1 VRSRTSQKEVDEMN
15 RTYEIMFIVRPDVEE
30 ADLDKLIEGFSAN
43 VVSGG
48 GEVKNV
54 EKMGRRRLA
63 YTVRKFND
71 GFYVL
76 MNVAIAGAGVLE
88 LERRLRVSE
97 QVIKFITVR
106 MDEEEKRLA
115 KVKALRDTKVKRS
128 AQPIAAPV
136 QAPAA
141 VAAPAEESAAA
152 PAAEVPAAVAA
163 EAPVAVVA
171 NAPAEAVSAEA

>member
-1 VRSRTSQKEVDEMN
+1 MN

-30 ADLDKLIEGFSAN
+30 AEIDKLIEGFSSN
-43 VVSGG
+43 VTSGG
-48 GEVKNV
+48 GEVKSV

-71 GFYVL
+71 GFYIL
-76 MNVAIAGAGVLE
+76 LNIAAEGSLITE
-88 LERRLRVSE
+88 IERRLRVSE

-115 KVKALRDTKVKRS
+115 KVKALRDSKVKRS
-128 AQPIAAPV
+128 AQPVAQA

-141 VAAPAEESAAA
+141 ESTEDTHAAA
-152 PAAEVPAAVAA
+152 PETAAA
-163 EAPVAVVA
+163 EAPSESAAV
-171 NAPAEAVSAEA
+171 

>member
-1 VRSRTSQKEVDEMN
+1 MN

-30 ADLDKLIEGFSAN
+30 ADLDKLIEGFQKN
-43 VVSGG
+43 VTDGG
-48 GEVKNV
+48 GEIRST

-76 MNVAIAGAGVLE
+76 LTVLAPGALISEV
-88 LERRLRVSE
+88 ERRLRVSE

-115 KVKALRDTKVKRS
+115 KIKQHRDTHVKRS
-128 AQPIAAPV
+128 AIPVPQTAFPSSAPV
-136 QAPAA
+136 AETPAEPAAATPETAEPPAA
-141 VAAPAEESAAA
+141 VSE
-152 PAAEVPAAVAA
+152 A
-163 EAPVAVVA
+163 EAPV
-171 NAPAEAVSAEA
+171 EATV

>member
-1 VRSRTSQKEVDEMN
+1 MN

-30 ADLDKLIEGFSAN
+30 AELDKLIEGFSAN
-43 VVSGG
+43 VTSGG
-48 GEVKNV
+48 GEVKSV

-76 MNVAIAGAGVLE
+76 LNVAAAGSLIAEV
-88 LERRLRVSE
+88 ERRLRVSE

-115 KVKALRDTKVKRS
+115 KVKALRASRRKLS
-128 AQPIAAPV
+128 AEPQAHHAP
-136 QAPAA
+136 APPPPAA
-141 VAAPAEESAAA
+141 VAAPAEPAAAA
-152 PAAEVPAAVAA
+152 PAE
-163 EAPVAVVA
+163 PVAS
-171 NAPAEAVSAEA
+171 AV

>member
-1 VRSRTSQKEVDEMN
+1 MN

-30 ADLDKLIEGFSAN
+30 AELDKLIEGFSAN
-43 VVSGG
+43 VTSGG
-48 GEVKNV
+48 GEVKSV

-76 MNVAIAGAGVLE
+76 LNVAAAGSLITE
-88 LERRLRVSE
+88 IERRLRVSE

-115 KVKALRDTKVKRS
+115 KVKAIRDTKVKRS
-128 AQPIAAPV
+128 AQPIAQV
-136 QAPAA
+136 Q
-141 VAAPAEESAAA
+141 AAA
-152 PAAEVPAAVAA
+152 PAAVEADEEKKPAAA
-163 EAPVAVVA
+163 
-171 NAPAEAVSAEA
+171 APAEHAETVASAV

>member
-1 VRSRTSQKEVDEMN
+1 MN

-30 ADLDKLIEGFSAN
+30 AEIDKLIEGFSAN
-43 VVSGG
+43 VTNGG
-48 GEVKNV
+48 GEVRSV

-76 MNVAIAGAGVLE
+76 LNIAAEGSLITE
-88 LERRLRVSE
+88 IERRLRVSE

-115 KVKALRDTKVKRS
+115 KVKALRDSKVKRS
-128 AQPIAAPV
+128 ALPAAQPAQAAASDAETPAEP
-136 QAPAA
+136 APAA
-141 VAAPAEESAAA
+141 KEA
-152 PAAEVPAAVAA
+152 PAAQAAASETAAV
-163 EAPVAVVA
+163 
-171 NAPAEAVSAEA
+171 

>member
-1 VRSRTSQKEVDEMN
+1 MN

-30 ADLDKLIEGFSAN
+30 ADLDKLIEGFQKN
-43 VVSGG
+43 VTDGG
-48 GEVKNV
+48 GEVKSI

-76 MNVAIAGAGVLE
+76 LNVAAAGSLITE
-88 LERRLRVSE
+88 IERRLRVSE

-128 AQPIAAPV
+128 AQPIAQVQQAPV
-136 QAPAA
+136 TEAAAA
-141 VAAPAEESAAA
+141 VDAE
-152 PAAEVPAAVAA
+152 PVAA
-163 EAPVAVVA
+163 TAEH
-171 NAPAEAVSAEA
+171 APAEAVSAV

>member
-1 VRSRTSQKEVDEMN
+1 MN

-30 ADLDKLIEGFSAN
+30 AEIDKLIEGFSAN
-43 VVSGG
+43 VTNGG
-48 GEVKNV
+48 GEVRSV

-76 MNVAIAGAGVLE
+76 LNIAAEGSLITE
-88 LERRLRVSE
+88 IERRLRVSE

-115 KVKALRDTKVKRS
+115 KVKALRDSKVKRS
-128 AQPIAAPV
+128 ALPAAQPVPAAASDAETPAEPAAAAKE
-136 QAPAA
+136 APAA
-141 VAAPAEESAAA
+141 QAAA
-152 PAAEVPAAVAA
+152 SETAAV
-163 EAPVAVVA
+163 
-171 NAPAEAVSAEA
+171 

>member
-1 VRSRTSQKEVDEMN
+1 MNN

-30 ADLDKLIEGFSAN
+30 ADLDKLIEGFSGNITA
-43 VVSGG
+43 GG
-48 GEVKNV
+48 GEVKTV

-76 MNVAIAGAGVLE
+76 LTVAAPGSLIIE
-88 LERRLRVSE
+88 IERRLRVSE
-97 QVIKFITVR
+97 PVIKFITVR

-128 AQPIAAPV
+128 AQPIPPQAVPAVSAAAEPEAPV
-136 QAPAA
+136 
-141 VAAPAEESAAA
+141 AEAA
-152 PAAEVPAAVAA
+152 PAAEPEAV
-163 EAPVAVVA
+163 
-171 NAPAEAVSAEA
+171 APAEPVAAAV

>member
-1 VRSRTSQKEVDEMN
+1 MN

-43 VVSGG
+43 IATGG
-48 GEVKNV
+48 GEVKAI

-71 GFYVL
+71 GLYVL
-76 MNVAIAGAGVLE
+76 LTVAAPGSLMIE
-88 LERRLRVSE
+88 IERRLRVSE
-97 QVIKFITVR
+97 PVIKFITVR

-128 AQPIAAPV
+128 AQPIPPQAAPAPAPV
-136 QAPAA
+136 AAVEPEAPAA
-141 VAAPAEESAAA
+141 AVEPEA
-152 PAAEVPAAVAA
+152 PAAEVVAPAA
-163 EAPVAVVA
+163 EPVAEVV
-171 NAPAEAVSAEA
+171 

>member
-1 VRSRTSQKEVDEMN
+1 MN

-43 VVSGG
+43 VTNGG
-48 GEVKNV
+48 GEIKSV

-76 MNVAIAGAGVLE
+76 LTIAAAGSLISEV
-88 LERRLRVSE
+88 ERRLRVSE

-115 KVKALRDTKVKRS
+115 KVKAIRDTKVKRS
-128 AQPIAAPV
+128 AQPAAQAP
-136 QAPAA
+136 QAPAVEA
-141 VAAPAEESAAA
+141 TEAAAAPAETPIET
-152 PAAEVPAAVAA
+152 PVAA
-163 EAPVAVVA
+163 EA
-171 NAPAEAVSAEA
+171 APETAATV